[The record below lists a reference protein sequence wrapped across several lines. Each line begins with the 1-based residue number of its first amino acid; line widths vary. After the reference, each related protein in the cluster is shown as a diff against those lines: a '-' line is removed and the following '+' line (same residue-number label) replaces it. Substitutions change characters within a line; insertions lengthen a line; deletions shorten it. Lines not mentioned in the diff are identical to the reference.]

1 MILRRVQS
9 LLGAALV
16 LPLAGCIGFHSLPPP
31 DYAAQA
37 DDGVLRVVF
46 DERGDP
52 WPVSAD
58 AAVAAVLPGD
68 LDKSRTFRLA
78 GKLDARGAAYD
89 RAAVLDAAA
98 AKLTSGGTGREGPGG
113 RGRVVVLIRGFN
125 NSYESFHAKYAQ
137 MRQWLG
143 AQGAAADVRY
153 VEVYWDALHRAGG
166 RVAYPVALFTR
177 SRGNAERAGACG
189 LRDLLRRLPPGT
201 DVTLLAHSL
210 GAVVAMGA
218 MADVPPGRTAPVC
231 DGKPAPHPVPA
242 QLGDVRI
249 AAFAPAVGAGLLED
263 DKGQVPPALL
273 SHIARFY
280 VAFNP
285 NDPAVTKRKLGLNL
299 PDTLGGDTRLGG
311 NPDFVAQV
319 DDRLAAAG
327 LADGFQTLRFEHKA
341 HELPTYLADTARAQ
355 CLLWAAKVL
364 PDAPPDCGLTR

>member
-1 MILRRVQS
+1 
-9 LLGAALV
+9 
-16 LPLAGCIGFHSLPPP
+16 
-31 DYAAQA
+31 
-37 DDGVLRVVF
+37 
-46 DERGDP
+46 
-52 WPVSAD
+52 
-58 AAVAAVLPGD
+58 
-68 LDKSRTFRLA
+68 
-78 GKLDARGAAYD
+78 
-89 RAAVLDAAA
+89 
-98 AKLTSGGTGREGPGG
+98 
-113 RGRVVVLIRGFN
+113 VLIRGFN
-125 NSYESFHAKYAQ
+125 NSYDSFHAKYAQ

-143 AQGAAADVRY
+143 VQGAAADVRY
-153 VEVYWDALHRAGG
+153 VEVYWDPLHRAGG

-210 GAVVAMGA
+210 GAVVAMAA
-218 MADVPPGRTAPVC
+218 MADVPPGREAPTC
-231 DGKPAPHPVPA
+231 DGKPAPDPVPA

-311 NPDFVAQV
+311 NSDFVAQV

-364 PDAPPDCGLTR
+364 PDAPHDCGLTR

>member
-1 MILRRVQS
+1 MILRKFQS

-58 AAVAAVLPGD
+58 PAVAAVLPGD
-68 LDKSRTFRLA
+68 LDKSRAFRLA

-89 RAAVLDAAA
+89 RVAVLDAAA
-98 AKLTSGGTGREGPGG
+98 ARLASDGPGRGGQPG
-113 RGRVVVLIRGFN
+113 RGRVIVLIRGFN
-125 NSYESFHAKYAQ
+125 NSYDSFHAKYAQ

-143 AQGAAADVRY
+143 AQGAAPDVRY

-218 MADVPPGRTAPVC
+218 MADVPPGRAAPVC
-231 DGKPAPHPVPA
+231 DGRPAPDPVPA

-273 SHIARFY
+273 GRLARFY

-285 NDPAVTKRKLGLNL
+285 NDPAVTKRKLGINL

-311 NPDFVAQV
+311 SIRYVARF
-319 DDRLAAAG
+319 DAKLAKVG
-327 LADGFQTLRFEHKA
+327 LDQAFQTIEFSQPA
-341 HELPTYLADTARAQ
+341 HGMAEYLKDAPRAG
-355 CLLWAAKVL
+355 CLMWAGAIL
-364 PDAPPDCGLTR
+364 PDRPETCNLSK